1 METVKKGQ
9 NVSSEGWTQ
18 SEYNVLIISMGAAA
32 ICCGCVVVLMLFC
45 TNRKKNTPQNIRFQQ
60 QNSESHAPQ
69 PIIYWDVDGDTVS
82 IPLKI
87 KPPKKRRS
95 NNHLQVVTASNKK
108 RRFPKDYSFESS
120 MNSYDESKQIELASS
135 SCSVMS
141 SPSLQPEVH
150 NSTQLRSE
158 YDKLTTNMDR
168 ETVLFGRK
176 YTTEGTEETET
187 MTGYDDTTEYETE
200 RSLKLEMET
209 KGGGGRYDN
218 DMKDVKDFPEMK
230 MLTSMGFDKELAF
243 VALMQSNYNVPNA
256 INYLIHSGHTPK
268 GGKTTRK

>member
-1 METVKKGQ
+1 MLVYTNWKKH
-9 NVSSEGWTQ
+9 
-18 SEYNVLIISMGAAA
+18 
-32 ICCGCVVVLMLFC
+32 
-45 TNRKKNTPQNIRFQQ
+45 TPEKVRFQQ
-60 QNSESHAPQ
+60 QNSESPVQ
-69 PIIYWDVDGDTVS
+69 PIIYWNVDGDTVS

-87 KPPKKRRS
+87 KKPPKRQQKS
-95 NNHLQVVTASNKK
+95 NNHLQVTTNKK
-108 RRFPKDYSFESS
+108 RRFPKDYSFDSS

-135 SCSVMS
+135 SCSIMS

-158 YDKLTTNMDR
+158 YDKLTANMDR

-187 MTGYDDTTEYETE
+187 AMTGYDDTEYETE

-209 KGGGGRYDN
+209 KGGGDDK
-218 DMKDVKDFPEMK
+218 DMKSVKDFPEMK

-256 INYLIHSGHTPK
+256 INYLIHSGQTPK
-268 GGKTTRK
+268 GGGKTTRK